1 MNAVMQRLWAPL
13 PRARLAGVRILV
25 GLFVLGYISYRLPL
39 LRHMARQD
47 PDIFAPVG
55 PLAWLLGAPLRPALV
70 DALIAATLGLAL
82 LFAAGILYRLVAPL
96 LAVAVL
102 AVTCYRS
109 SWGMLFHSENLL
121 FLHLCVLALAPA
133 AEVWSL
139 DAWRRRRRDRRAAAT
154 TSASGSATSTT
165 SPVDPDG
172 AAHGF
177 TLRLLAALTMAT
189 YFMAGVAKLRNA
201 GWGWVTGDLLRGHI
215 AFDNLRKAELGA
227 PFSSLGGLLLRHAWL
242 FTPLAAFA
250 VVIEVGAPLTLLHRN
265 AARVWALAALG
276 FHWGIVVLMRIPFH
290 YPLSGVAFAGLFP
303 LERLPDL
310 VRRLRP
316 RSRAP
321 DSPARPAPG

>member
-25 GLFVLGYISYRLPL
+25 GLFVLGYVSYRLPL

-47 PDIFAPVG
+47 PDIFTPVG

-70 DALIAATLGLAL
+70 DALIAATLAL
-82 LFAAGILYRLVAPL
+82 SVLFAAGILYRVVAPL

-121 FLHLCVLALAPA
+121 FLHLSVLALAPA
-133 AEVWSL
+133 ADVWSL
-139 DAWRRRRRDRRAAAT
+139 DAWRRSRRRTATPATPAT
-154 TSASGSATSTT
+154 TAT
-165 SPVDPDG
+165 PADPDG

-189 YFMAGVAKLRNA
+189 YFLAGVAKLRNA

-227 PFSSLGGLLLRHAWL
+227 PFSSLGGVLLRHAWL

-250 VVIEVGAPLTLLHRN
+250 VLIEVGAPLTLLHKN

-303 LERLPDL
+303 LERLPEL
-310 VRRLRP
+310 WRRLRP
-316 RSRAP
+316 RWRGP
-321 DSPARPAPG
+321 GSPARSAPE

>member
-25 GLFVLGYISYRLPL
+25 GLFVLGYVSYRLPL

-55 PLAWLLGAPLRPALV
+55 PLAWLLAAPLRPALV
-70 DALIAATLGLAL
+70 DALIAGTLALAL
-82 LFAAGILYRLVAPL
+82 LFALGILYRVVAPL

-133 AEVWSL
+133 ADVWSL
-139 DAWRRRRRDRRAAAT
+139 DAWRRRRDPPA
-154 TSASGSATSTT
+154 
-165 SPVDPDG
+165 DPDG

-177 TLRLLAALTMAT
+177 ALRLLAALTMAT

-201 GWGWVTGDLLRGHI
+201 GWDWVTGDLLRGHI

-242 FTPLAAFA
+242 FTPLAAFS
-250 VVIEVGAPLTLLHRN
+250 VLIEVGAPLTLLHRN

-316 RSRAP
+316 RSRGP
-321 DSPARPAPG
+321 GSPAPPAPG

>member
-55 PLAWLLGAPLRPALV
+55 QLAWLLGAPLRPALV
-70 DALIAATLGLAL
+70 DALIATTLALSL
-82 LFAAGILYRLVAPL
+82 LFAAGILYRIVAPL

-133 AEVWSL
+133 ADVWSL
-139 DAWRRRRRDRRAAAT
+139 DAWRRSRRAAT
-154 TSASGSATSTT
+154 ATSTASAAAT
-165 SPVDPDG
+165 PVDPDG

-242 FTPLAAFA
+242 FTPLAAFS
-250 VVIEVGAPLTLLHRN
+250 VLIEVGAPLTLLHRN

-316 RSRAP
+316 RSRGP
-321 DSPARPAPG
+321 GSPAPPAPG